1 MGIGISP
8 AKSSIALKRRM
19 FFLVVHGVV
28 ADEPYTILKVTQDT
42 TAAEVITNALQ
53 KSGRTAE
60 SAREYVLIEEVARG
74 WDAKEKDLP
83 PTQRVLDAQE
93 KPLQSQSNWK
103 GDGKF
108 ILKRTGNDPSS
119 RAWLSSLSARGN
131 RFGDAGREKGSRDN
145 EELQQWGEDDNFL
158 VCVHNVSPEIPYC
171 ILKVFFFRTN
181 HHFYYSGHEYSF
193 FRFIS

>member
-1 MGIGISP
+1 
-8 AKSSIALKRRM
+8 M

-28 ADEPYTILKVTQDT
+28 AEEPYTILKVTQDT
-42 TAAEVITNALQ
+42 TAAEVINNALQ

-83 PTQRVLDAQE
+83 PTQRVLDSHE
-93 KPLQSQSNWK
+93 KPLQSQSHWK

-119 RAWLSSLSARGN
+119 RAWLSSISARGN
-131 RFGDAGREKGSRDN
+131 RFTGSEGSRGDKASR
-145 EELQQWGEDDNFL
+145 ESDELQHWGDDDNFL
-158 VCVHNVSPEIPYC
+158 VCVHNVSPEIPYA
-171 ILKVFFFRTN
+171 ILKVSWGLGLFLKVSNPQFNFKTLFLFSLRCP
-181 HHFYYSGHEYSF
+181 
-193 FRFIS
+193 

>member
-1 MGIGISP
+1 MGIGMSP
-8 AKSSIALKRRM
+8 AKPSVALKRRM

-42 TAAEVITNALQ
+42 TAADVIANALQ

-83 PTQRVLDAQE
+83 PTQRVLDPHE

-119 RAWLSSLSARGN
+119 RAWLSSISARGN
-131 RFGDAGREKGSRDN
+131 RFADTGREKGSRDS
-145 EELQQWGEDDNFL
+145 EELQQWGEEDNFL

-171 ILKVFFFRTN
+171 ILKVISLHFFF
-181 HHFYYSGHEYSF
+181 F
-193 FRFIS
+193 FFKSLGY